1 MQIGFFGATRQ
12 VPGSCYLIKTGDK
25 QILIDC
31 GYYQGGGIC
40 DMRNYDEFGFDPKQ
54 VDVLLVTHAHLDH
67 VGRIPRLFNQG
78 GKPQIYSTGPTK
90 ELGQINLEDAHHI
103 MLIHA
108 EECHLDELYGEKD
121 LEAAYKRWQT
131 VTYRSSFE
139 IVEGVTATFYDTGHI
154 LGSSFVVLEL
164 EGKRIAFSG
173 DVGSTIT
180 PLLHDT
186 EALPTNLDV
195 LVCESTYGDRLHPER
210 EERKEQLRA
219 EILRNHKQNGVLMIP
234 AFSIERTQEI
244 LFEMNELI
252 EHDGL
257 NPGQV
262 FLDSPLAIT
271 AIAVF
276 QKYSQDTEMM
286 QFDVPD
292 GFTDNNFFAFKELHV
307 TDTVDA
313 SKQINQVPNPKVI
326 IAGSGMMNA
335 GRIQHHLVRYLDDA
349 NNTLLVTGY
358 QAPGTLGN
366 DIAEGK
372 SPVHIFDYTVPVRA
386 RVIKIESYSGHA
398 DYNKLGNWVSAA
410 QPKNVQLVHGDV
422 KAQKAFK
429 AYLATKGVENVEM
442 PEFGTW
448 LTV

>member
-1 MQIGFFGATRQ
+1 MQIGFFGAARQ
-12 VPGSCYLIKTGDK
+12 VPGSCFLIKTGDK
-25 QILIDC
+25 QLLIDC
-31 GYYQGGGIC
+31 GYYQGGGMC
-40 DMRNYDEFGFDPKQ
+40 DKRNYDEFGFDPKN
-54 VDVLLVTHAHLDH
+54 VDALLVTHAHLDH
-67 VGRIPRLFNQG
+67 IGRIPRLFHQG
-78 GKPQIYSTGPTK
+78 GKPRIYSTGPTK

-108 EECHLDELYGEKD
+108 EECGVEELYGEED
-121 LEAAYKRWQT
+121 LEAAYKHWEK
-131 VTYRSSFE
+131 VSYRSSFE
-139 IVEGVTATFYDTGHI
+139 VVDGVIATFYDTGHI

-186 EALPTNLDV
+186 EALPTNLDL
-195 LVCESTYGDRLHPER
+195 LVCESTYGDRLHPEHADRKTQLR
-210 EERKEQLRA
+210 EEIQKNFDQ
-219 EILRNHKQNGVLMIP
+219 KGVLMIP

-252 EHDGL
+252 EHEGL
-257 NPGQV
+257 VPGQV

-286 QFDVPD
+286 QFDVPE
-292 GFTDNNFFAFKELHV
+292 GYADNNFFAFKELQI

-313 SKQINQVPNPKVI
+313 SKRINDAPNPKVI

-358 QAPGTLGN
+358 QAPGTLGH

-372 SPVHIFDYTVPVRA
+372 SPVHIFDYNVKVRA
-386 RVIKIESYSGHA
+386 RVMKIESYSGHA
-398 DYNKLGNWVSAA
+398 DYNKLGNWVLAA
-410 QPKNVQLVHGDV
+410 QPKTVQLVHGDEG
-422 KAQKAFK
+422 AQKAFTT
-429 AYLATKGVENVEM
+429 YLATKGVTDVST
-442 PEFGTW
+442 PGFGEWVT
-448 LTV
+448 L